1 MFPSHQELKVPT
13 LANSSSLHLL
23 YGFTLSFFWLYLLL
37 ISSSIPIFIYCTL
50 YTSSIFL
57 QRLCTGFLPCLHC
70 CSLLIRMAHSF
81 ISFNPLLKKHVVH
94 ETFLNTDHTLPFYLL
109 TSSNIL
115 HIFDIYIN
123 CLPCHNVSFMRRRVL
138 VYVLSSLCPIS
149 RIR

>member
-1 MFPSHQELKVPT
+1 MCPSHQELKVPT
-13 LANSSSLHLL
+13 MAYSSSLHLL

-70 CSLLIRMAHSF
+70 CSPLIHMVHSF

-94 ETFLNTDHTLPFYLL
+94 ESFLNTDHTLPSICYTHLTYYIFSIFILTAYLAIML
-109 TSSNIL
+109 AS
-115 HIFDIYIN
+115 
-123 CLPCHNVSFMRRRVL
+123 
-138 VYVLSSLCPIS
+138 
-149 RIR
+149 